1 MKKRHPV
8 LLVAAL
14 LLAALAPTVARAST
28 TSTLEALGGTACT
41 ADSEFTCVK
50 LSVPLNHFD
59 PTDARRIKVAF
70 AVRPANKTSHGLFV
84 VATGG
89 PGSSGI
95 LTADSYLSRYSQK
108 MLDRYDIVFFDQRGI
123 GRSGGLTCPKAY
135 AASFWY
141 PQEEPQPAA
150 ISFVNACT
158 AELTST
164 RLLPYVG
171 TTQAVEDLADFRTAL
186 GAPDIRIFGESYGT
200 AYAQTYAAAHPEGL
214 KGVILDGVIDL
225 TLTGPQSSAS
235 QGRQFEIVLNTTLA
249 ICDNRPQCKKDAN
262 GNLGAVFDKL
272 DARLEQ
278 APIPVRFP
286 LADGTRVDRELTS
299 NHFEWAVSMELY
311 GTYGRMML
319 TRALTAA
326 AHDDLVPLLRLAYL
340 EAGLNPQTLKPIIDP
355 SYSNAMNHGVSCRD
369 YHYYDGTQ
377 QQRSDA
383 FVASFE
389 RLAAQ
394 LPRIGGVLSTAGYN
408 CIWWPGEE
416 PPSTRPT
423 ALTNPGI
430 PTFVIVATADPAT
443 PASQG
448 RAVYSRLDDGY
459 LITSQGGAHVESGHG
474 IACLD
479 NLILNFLETGKRPVR
494 RTTVCPG
501 PVVRDYLPLPPARA
515 RSFPS
520 LEDALVSFQEQF
532 RRVPEYWYWNGQ
544 EARATACPVAGTM
557 RFRATAAG
565 TAITYRG
572 CSFTRGVSITGTGS
586 EAKNGYTIATSGRF
600 TISGTI
606 AGRWQGPIRFVHD
619 GEQLD
624 VTLGG

>member
-1 MKKRHPV
+1 MKKRRPL

-59 PTDARRIKVAF
+59 PTDTRRIKVAF
-70 AVRPANKTSHGLFV
+70 AVRPADKASHGLFV

-95 LTADSYLSRYSQK
+95 LTADNYLSRYSQK

-123 GRSGGLTCPKAY
+123 GRSGGLTCPKAS
-135 AASFWY
+135 AATFWDM
-141 PQEEPQPAA
+141 QEPQPSA

-225 TLTGPQSSAS
+225 TLTGPQFSAS
-235 QGRQFEIVLNTTLA
+235 QGRQFESVLNTTLA
-249 ICDNRPQCKKDAN
+249 ICDNRPRCKADAN

-286 LADGTRVDRELTS
+286 LADGTRVDRELTL
-299 NHFEWAVSMELY
+299 NLFEWAVANE
-311 GTYGRMML
+311 
-319 TRALTAA
+319 
-326 AHDDLVPLLRLAYL
+326 LAYL

-355 SYSNAMNHGVSCRD
+355 SFSDAMLIGVDCRD
-369 YHYYDGTQ
+369 YYYYDGTQ
-377 QQRSDA
+377 QQRSEA
-383 FVASFE
+383 FLANFE
-389 RLAAQ
+389 RLDTQ
-394 LPRIGGVLSTAGYN
+394 LPRVGATGLGGYR
-408 CIWWPGEE
+408 CIWWPGEQ
-416 PPSTRPT
+416 PPSTRPK

-459 LITSQGGAHVESGHG
+459 LITAQGGPHVVSGHG

-501 PVVRDYLPLPPARA
+501 SVVSDYLPLPPARA

-619 GEQLD
+619 GAQLD
-624 VTLGG
+624 VSLGG

>member
-1 MKKRHPV
+1 
-8 LLVAAL
+8 
-14 LLAALAPTVARAST
+14 
-28 TSTLEALGGTACT
+28 
-41 ADSEFTCVK
+41 
-50 LSVPLNHFD
+50 
-59 PTDARRIKVAF
+59 
-70 AVRPANKTSHGLFV
+70 
-84 VATGG
+84 
-89 PGSSGI
+89 
-95 LTADSYLSRYSQK
+95 

-123 GRSGGLTCPKAY
+123 GRSGGLTCPKAS
-135 AASFWY
+135 AATFWDM
-141 PQEEPQPAA
+141 QEPQPSA

-225 TLTGPQSSAS
+225 TLTGPQFSAS
-235 QGRQFEIVLNTTLA
+235 QGRQFESVLNTTLA
-249 ICDNRPQCKKDAN
+249 ICDNRPRCKADAN

-286 LADGTRVDRELTS
+286 LADGTRVDRELTL
-299 NHFEWAVSMELY
+299 NLFEWAVASELY

-326 AHDDLVPLLRLAYL
+326 AHDDHVPLLRLAYL
-340 EAGLNPQTLKPIIDP
+340 EAGMNPQTLKPIIDP
-355 SYSNAMNHGVSCRD
+355 SFSDAMLIGVDCRD
-369 YHYYDGTQ
+369 YYYYDGTQ
-377 QQRSDA
+377 QQRSEA
-383 FVASFE
+383 FLANFE
-389 RLAAQ
+389 RLDTQ
-394 LPRIGGVLSTAGYN
+394 LPRVGATGLGGYR
-408 CIWWPGEE
+408 CIWWPGEQ

-459 LITSQGGAHVESGHG
+459 LITAQGGPHVVSGHG

-501 PVVRDYLPLPPARA
+501 SVVSDYLPLPPARA

-565 TAITYRG
+565 IAITYRG

-619 GEQLD
+619 GAQLD
-624 VTLGG
+624 VSLGG

>member
-1 MKKRHPV
+1 MKKRRPL

-14 LLAALAPTVARAST
+14 LLAAFAPTVARASP

-41 ADSEFTCVK
+41 AYSEFTCVK

-59 PTDARRIKVAF
+59 PTDTRRIKVAF
-70 AVRPANKTSHGLFV
+70 AVRPASKTSHGLFV

-95 LTADSYLSRYSQK
+95 LSADSYLSSYSQK

-123 GRSGGLTCPKAY
+123 GRSGGLTCPKAT
-135 AASFWY
+135 AASRTDT
-141 PQEEPQPAA
+141 QALTPATIA
-150 ISFVNACT
+150 FVNACT

-186 GAPDIRIFGESYGT
+186 GDPDIRIFGESYGT
-200 AYAQTYAAAHPEGL
+200 QYAQAYAAAHPEGL
-214 KGVILDGVIDL
+214 KGVIIDGVVDL
-225 TLTGPQSSAS
+225 TLTGPQFWASAA
-235 QGRQFEIVLNTTLA
+235 RQFESVLNTTLA
-249 ICDNRPQCKKDAN
+249 ICDNRPRCKADAN

-272 DARLEQ
+272 EARLEQ

-286 LADGTRVDRELTS
+286 LADGTRVGRELTPTL
-299 NHFEWAVSMELY
+299 FQTVVSGELY
-311 GTYGRMML
+311 GTNGRMML

-326 AHDDLVPLLRLAYL
+326 AHDDLVPLLRLAYQD
-340 EAGLNPQTLKPIIDP
+340 AMLNPQTLKPIIDP
-355 SYSNAMNHGVSCRD
+355 SWSDAMYFGVDCRD

-383 FVASFE
+383 FLAETE

-394 LPRIGGVLSTAGYN
+394 LPRIGGGLSTSDYP
-408 CIWWPGEE
+408 CIWWPGEQ

-430 PTFVIVATADPAT
+430 PTFVIVATADPIT

-459 LITSQGGAHVESGHG
+459 LITTQGGPHVTFGRG
-474 IACLD
+474 FACPD
-479 NLILNFLETGKRPVR
+479 NVILNFLETGKRPVR

-520 LEDALVSFQEQF
+520 LDDALVSFQQQF
-532 RRVPEYWYWNGQ
+532 RRVPEYWYWSGQ
-544 EARATACPVAGTM
+544 EAQATACPVAGTM

-565 TAITYRG
+565 AAITYRG
-572 CSFTRGVSITGTGS
+572 CSFTRGVSITGKGS
-586 EAKNGYTIATSGRF
+586 EAISGRF
-600 TISGTI
+600 TIAGTI
-606 AGRWQGPIRFVHD
+606 AGRWRGPIRFVHD
-619 GEQLD
+619 GAQLD
-624 VTLGG
+624 VMLGG